1 MCFFCGG
8 KGAGGVGTVS
18 AHVSPLGIRLAFSL
32 RPKLFKVAV
41 PIILRLPPI
50 SPSISRLKLK
60 KKKNLIFWKHFNAE
74 HK

>member
-1 MCFFCGG
+1 MGG

-18 AHVSPLGIRLAFSL
+18 AHFSPLGIRLAFSL